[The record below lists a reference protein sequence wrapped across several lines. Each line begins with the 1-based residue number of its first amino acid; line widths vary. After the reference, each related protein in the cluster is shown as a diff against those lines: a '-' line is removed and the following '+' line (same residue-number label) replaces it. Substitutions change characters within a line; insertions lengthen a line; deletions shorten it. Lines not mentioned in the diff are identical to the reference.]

1 MIIIDGHNLL
11 HTILKIE
18 EDSHAISDIELCY
31 VIGRY
36 LNRIRGSGEI
46 VFDGRGPRDKSAFES
61 VDGVEVSFS
70 GIKNDTDTVIEEKVR
85 TNTAPKRLTIV
96 SSDRRLRRAAR
107 SRKAKSVKSEDF
119 WIQVQKQLSRKRP
132 PKEPVGKRAGLSDS
146 ETKQWL
152 KFFGLEQ

>member
-18 EDSHAISDIELCY
+18 EDPHAINDIELCR

-36 LNRIRGSGEI
+36 LNRLRQSGEI
-46 VFDGRGPRDKSAFES
+46 IFDGRGPRDKSVFES

-70 GIKNDTDTVIEEKVR
+70 GLKNDTDTIVEEKIR
-85 TNTAPKRLTIV
+85 INTAPKRLTIV
-96 SSDRRLRRAAR
+96 SSDRRLRKAAR
-107 SRKAKSVKSEDF
+107 SRKANSVKSEDF

-132 PKEPVGKRAGLSDS
+132 PKEPIGKRTGLSDS

-152 KFFGLEQ
+152 KIFGIEQ

>member
-18 EDSHAISDIELCY
+18 EDSHAINDVELCR

-36 LNRIRGSGEI
+36 LNRIKRSGEI
-46 VFDGRGPRDKSAFES
+46 IFDGRGPRDKSAFES
-61 VDGVEVSFS
+61 VDGVDVSFS
-70 GIKNDTDTVIEEKVR
+70 GLKNDTDTIIEEKIR
-85 TNTAPKRLTIV
+85 TNTAPKRLIIV

-107 SRKAKSVKSEDF
+107 SRKAVSVKSDDF
-119 WIQVQKQLSRKRP
+119 WIRVQKQLSRKRL
-132 PKEPVGKRAGLSDS
+132 PKEPIGKRAGLSDS

-152 KFFGLEQ
+152 KIFGIEQ